1 MNNDEYI
8 ETLEDEK
15 NDLEKQVDKLEGQV
29 NSQEE
34 ELEEAKEK
42 ISKLEEHIEEI
53 YDMIV
58 KEIEEAAGQE
68 GFHWEMGANL
78 FVIDDGPPG
87 YYEKSQHEIFN
98 HQTLSDQERHRLDT
112 LENIYSLSPKMISA
126 TIRKKTEEGREEA
139 KKEIEEMKN
148 SSDTY
153 TRKLAGGK

>member
-34 ELEEAKEK
+34 E
-42 ISKLEEHIEEI
+42 LEEHIEEI

-148 SSDTY
+148 SSDVY
-153 TRKLAGGK
+153 IRKLAGGK